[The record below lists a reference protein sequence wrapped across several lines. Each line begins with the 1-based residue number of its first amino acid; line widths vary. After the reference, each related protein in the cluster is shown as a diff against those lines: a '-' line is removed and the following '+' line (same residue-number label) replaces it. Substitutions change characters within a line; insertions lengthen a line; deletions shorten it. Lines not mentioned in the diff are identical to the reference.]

1 MTKIRYL
8 DEEIQAVK
16 DMYSRGFRIKD
27 ISVALNTQFHNGEEV
42 RTYLGVKD
50 CIKRNKI
57 RSDKRHNLLVQIL
70 CGVNSYLTQ
79 PRSSIEVIQP
89 KMEV

>member
-27 ISVALNTQFHNGEEV
+27 ISVALIFLFREIISALFFI
-42 RTYLGVKD
+42 YLALIND
-50 CIKRNKI
+50 FI
-57 RSDKRHNLLVQIL
+57 
-70 CGVNSYLTQ
+70 
-79 PRSSIEVIQP
+79 
-89 KMEV
+89 